1 MEKESDFE
9 LAYTLFV
16 THDLICNRCYVA
28 VSKFDLFCS
37 KCPHSYHRRCVAES
51 AKNSATSFH
60 QLDCSGISGVDCTL
74 RKERVRDSS
83 DSQKRKRVLDSQNCP
98 SAKRGRPSNS
108 RASTTPAVEVAAS
121 QQLHWNHNVV
131 REWLRAE
138 RETRNRQL
146 YLLGKSHNW
155 IEQQEH
161 EIRIATEA
169 EAAEKFSLPVSRREK
184 LISKRS

>member
-1 MEKESDFE
+1 
-9 LAYTLFV
+9 
-16 THDLICNRCYVA
+16 
-28 VSKFDLFCS
+28 
-37 KCPHSYHRRCVAES
+37 
-51 AKNSATSFH
+51 
-60 QLDCSGISGVDCTL
+60 
-74 RKERVRDSS
+74 
-83 DSQKRKRVLDSQNCP
+83 
-98 SAKRGRPSNS
+98 
-108 RASTTPAVEVAAS
+108 VAAS